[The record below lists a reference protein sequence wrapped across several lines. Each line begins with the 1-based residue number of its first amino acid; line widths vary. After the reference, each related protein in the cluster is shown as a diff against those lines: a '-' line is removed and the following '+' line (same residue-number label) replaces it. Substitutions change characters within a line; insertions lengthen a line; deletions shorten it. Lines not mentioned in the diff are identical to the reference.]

1 MKLRYGMLFFL
12 LCCCSFCWAQSD
24 SLFEKYAQME
34 DVSQVYISKTMFQM
48 MPAMETAGLNLVH
61 MKGKI
66 ESLQILSTENE
77 AKKVQMRKDFSG
89 LIGKQH
95 ETLMRVKDGKTQAT
109 FYISRKGERIQE
121 LIMLAD
127 TKSNFSVIQLLGNF
141 SMEDIQR
148 ITEDT
153 KK

>member
-1 MKLRYGMLFFL
+1 MKLRYGVLFFL

-95 ETLMRVKDGKTQAT
+95 EALMRVKDGKTQAT
-109 FYISRKGERIQE
+109 FYISRKGERINE

-127 TKSNFSVIQLLGNF
+127 TESNFSVIQLLGNF
-141 SMEDIQR
+141 TLEDIQH
-148 ITEDT
+148 ITEDA

>member
-95 ETLMRVKDGKTQAT
+95 EALMRVKDGKTQAT

>member
-1 MKLRYGMLFFL
+1 MKIRYRLLACL
-12 LCCCSFCWAQSD
+12 LCCCSFCLAQNS
-24 SLFEKYAQME
+24 SLFEKYAEME
-34 DVSQVYISKTMFQM
+34 GVSQVYISKTMFQM
-48 MPAMETAGLNLVH
+48 MPAMQTAGLNLVH

-95 ETLMRVKDGKTQAT
+95 EALMRVKDGKTQAT
-109 FYISRKGERIQE
+109 FYISHKGERINE

-127 TKSNFSVIQLLGNF
+127 TESNFSVIQLLGNF
-141 SMEDIQR
+141 TLEDIQH
-148 ITEDT
+148 ITEDA

>member
-1 MKLRYGMLFFL
+1 MKLRYGVLFFL

>member
-1 MKLRYGMLFFL
+1 MLFFL

>member
-1 MKLRYGMLFFL
+1 MKLRYGVLFFL

-95 ETLMRVKDGKTQAT
+95 EALMRVKDGKTQAT

>member
-95 ETLMRVKDGKTQAT
+95 EALMRVKDGKTQAT
-109 FYISRKGERIQE
+109 FYISRKGERINE

-127 TKSNFSVIQLLGNF
+127 TESNFSVIQLLGNF
-141 SMEDIQR
+141 TLEDIQH
-148 ITEDT
+148 ITEDA

>member
-1 MKLRYGMLFFL
+1 MLFFL

-95 ETLMRVKDGKTQAT
+95 EALMRVKDGKTQAT